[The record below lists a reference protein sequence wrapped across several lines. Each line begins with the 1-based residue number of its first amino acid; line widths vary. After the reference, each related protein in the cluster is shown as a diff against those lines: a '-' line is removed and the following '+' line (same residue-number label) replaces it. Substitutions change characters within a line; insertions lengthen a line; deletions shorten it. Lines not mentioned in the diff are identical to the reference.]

1 MLSDLKLYPIS
12 RNGSAPLSP
21 FFFVL
26 LFVCRTCPKKRSILL
41 FDSHPIMHAVKD
53 ESEFT
58 QLLSARIQEEEHD
71 VGFERFWGQ
80 RGCRRVPLRSMGLG
94 YDFSPNHLGHPETLS
109 GLPGRAMLPRL
120 QRPCRALQPRTRPG
134 LWVQGTQL
142 RIQGLGFRV

>member
-109 GLPGRAMLPRL
+109 GLPGASNAATAAAAVPCSPTSDQTRL
-120 QRPCRALQPRTRPG
+120 VGAGHTA
-134 LWVQGTQL
+134 
-142 RIQGLGFRV
+142 